1 MEVSLTNFSG
11 DEVLLVLLKLLRR
24 KAIAVSSDRVYDSRR
39 CHEIFKKDCPPFNS
53 VPQSVVFVRE
63 VVAEIKLYQN

>member
-1 MEVSLTNFSG
+1 MMKFYLYCSNYYAEKPLQYLLIEYMTLGVVTKFS
-11 DEVLLVLLKLLRR
+11 
-24 KAIAVSSDRVYDSRR
+24 
-39 CHEIFKKDCPPFNS
+39 KKDCPPFNS

>member
-39 CHEIFKKDCPPFNS
+39 CHEIFKKRLSSF
-53 VPQSVVFVRE
+53 
-63 VVAEIKLYQN
+63 